1 MLSVGYPM
9 IVMPDTYAYDLLD
22 SIYVEHDCSNIASL
36 PPITIS
42 IDGQDYTLQGKDYVM
57 HDEGICKIAVQ
68 TQKIPV
74 GSPYYHIFLGEPF
87 LKAFPAMF
95 DQDKDTVTF

>member
-9 IVMPDTYAYDLLD
+9 IVMPDTIAYDLLD

-36 PPITIS
+36 PPITLT

-57 HDEGICKIAVQ
+57 HD
-68 TQKIPV
+68 
-74 GSPYYHIFLGEPF
+74 
-87 LKAFPAMF
+87 
-95 DQDKDTVTF
+95 